1 MISWFRS
8 IGFAISSSHQFGET
22 PYNPWGTTLAKHML
36 FNKIRDK
43 LGLSA
48 CRFLAVSA
56 APISQETLD
65 FFSSL
70 NLEIH
75 DVLGQSEGTAPLCFN
90 TDTNQEWKMYTSG
103 RVMKGV
109 QVKTDPN
116 TNEVLFK
123 GRIVMMGYMKQPV
136 ETAATIDDDGWLH
149 TGDQAMIDADG
160 FVKVTGRLK
169 ELIVTAGG
177 ENVSPVPIENK
188 VMELCPLIANCVVV
202 GDKRKFLSCL
212 VSLKTEV
219 NPLTG
224 EPSEKLTPMVVE
236 LIKKQGGSATT
247 VFEARN
253 DAAVKRMIDE
263 AIAGYNKVAI
273 SRAQEVR
280 KWYLMERDLSLGHGE
295 LTATLKLK
303 RNVVHDHFSKEIDS
317 MYSEN

>member
-36 FNKIRDK
+36 FDKIRDK

-149 TGDQAMIDADG
+149 TGDMACMDAEGRIRIKCRRDNMMI
-160 FVKVTGRLK
+160 
-169 ELIVTAGG
+169 IAGINIYPQ
-177 ENVSPVPIENK
+177 EIENA
-188 VMELCPLIANCVVV
+188 L
-202 GDKRKFLSCL
+202 
-212 VSLKTEV
+212 
-219 NPLTG
+219 
-224 EPSEKLTPMVVE
+224 
-236 LIKKQGGSATT
+236 
-247 VFEARN
+247 RN
-253 DAAVKRMIDE
+253 DPRVQDVLAYA
-263 AIAGYNKVAI
+263 
-273 SRAQEVR
+273 AQEDDAHPHIAIRIVCDH
-280 KWYLMERDLSLGHGE
+280 MTSDEV
-295 LTATLKLK
+295 LKLCRACLPAYEQPTEIHIVQALQ
-303 RNVVHDHFSKEIDS
+303 RNASGKLIRPKGGTKHE
-317 MYSEN
+317 

>member
-36 FNKIRDK
+36 FDKIRGK

-149 TGDQAMIDADG
+149 TGD
-160 FVKVTGRLK
+160 R
-169 ELIVTAGG
+169 
-177 ENVSPVPIENK
+177 
-188 VMELCPLIANCVVV
+188 
-202 GDKRKFLSCL
+202 R
-212 VSLKTEV
+212 
-219 NPLTG
+219 
-224 EPSEKLTPMVVE
+224 
-236 LIKKQGGSATT
+236 
-247 VFEARN
+247 
-253 DAAVKRMIDE
+253 
-263 AIAGYNKVAI
+263 
-273 SRAQEVR
+273 
-280 KWYLMERDLSLGHGE
+280 
-295 LTATLKLK
+295 
-303 RNVVHDHFSKEIDS
+303 
-317 MYSEN
+317 